1 MVFLNSFTE
10 VIFCCCCYEKQ
21 NSKWQSLLPQ
31 QIRKNS
37 EISGKFRHCWVLVLV
52 GQNKLT
58 HTGTKANFF
67 FFFLILHKPKVFPR
81 NYDVSSDEAGLAR
94 CPCSRRLVFLI
105 VKCLSGAANPQGLYR
120 PSVPVACCTDPS
132 CQVPQSLHSPAWA
145 PQAMATMVP
154 VKLQSFF
161 ILLALCSRTLRAMNG
176 SQQHCL

>member
-1 MVFLNSFTE
+1 MRNKTASGRVSFHSKLERILRFLGS
-10 VIFCCCCYEKQ
+10 
-21 NSKWQSLLPQ
+21 
-31 QIRKNS
+31 
-37 EISGKFRHCWVLVLV
+37 SGTAEFWFWWVRTNL
-52 GQNKLT
+52 
-58 HTGTKANFF
+58 HTQAQRQTFF

-105 VKCLSGAANPQGLYR
+105 VKCLSGAANPRGLYQ

-145 PQAMATMVP
+145 QQAMATMVP